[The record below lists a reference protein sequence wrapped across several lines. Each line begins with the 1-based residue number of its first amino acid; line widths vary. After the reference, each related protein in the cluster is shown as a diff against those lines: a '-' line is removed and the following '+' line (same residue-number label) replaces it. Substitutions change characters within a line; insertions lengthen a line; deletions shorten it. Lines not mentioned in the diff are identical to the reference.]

1 VERYRTIPLRRDLL
15 GLEVGV
21 NREDVDEED
30 VGGIERGSDFE
41 VRIDSGEVGNRIGKN
56 KGLVVDCEGSREG
69 EGNKVGIL
77 TKDSNWTKLGD
88 KVVGNSGVAAVERNK
103 VIRLKEVEIEIEVEV
118 EVR

>member
-1 VERYRTIPLRRDLL
+1 MERYRTIPLRRDLL
-15 GLEVGV
+15 DLEVGV

-30 VGGIERGSDFE
+30 VGGIERGSDFA

-77 TKDSNWTKLGD
+77 TKDSNWMKLED
-88 KVVGNSGVAAVERNK
+88 KVVGNLVVGVERNK